1 MDNLDEEKILKKY
14 LPMTET
20 AAYIL
25 FSFMEVRHG
34 YDVIQHVEKLTNGR
48 IKLGAGTMYGTIT
61 KLERDGIIQFLYEDQ
76 KRKYYQITDIGRYIL
91 QQEARRIKELYHN
104 LGGGAWEEQ

>member
-1 MDNLDEEKILKKY
+1 
-14 LPMTET
+14 MTET

-61 KLERDGIIQFLYEDQ
+61 KFEGDGMIQFLHEDQ
-76 KRKYYQITDIGRYIL
+76 KRKYYQITDIGRFVL
-91 QQEARRIKELYHN
+91 FQEAKRIKELYQN
-104 LGGGAWEEQ
+104 MEVLTWEER

>member
-1 MDNLDEEKILKKY
+1 
-14 LPMTET
+14 MTET

-34 YDVIQHVEKLTNGR
+34 YDVIQHVGNLTNGR

-61 KLERDGIIQFLYEDQ
+61 KLERDGMIQFLHEDQ
-76 KRKYYQITDIGRYIL
+76 KRKYYQITDIGRLIL
-91 QQEARRIKELYHN
+91 MEEARRIKELYHN
-104 LGGGAWEEQ
+104 MEVLTWGEL